1 MIHMLDREDRALRRR
16 ALAKLASWINDYK
29 KTAPAP
35 HPFTI
40 VGVGKSTRSFDDRSP
55 RKN

>member
-1 MIHMLDREDRALRRR
+1 MIHMLDREDKALRRR
-16 ALAKLASWINDYK
+16 ALDKLASWIIDYE

-35 HPFTI
+35 HPFMI
-40 VGVGKSTRSFDDRSP
+40 VGVGKQTRSFDDRSP